1 MTEIDPS
8 NLDAADIDADAQ
20 TPPEGWEP
28 STVDAV
34 PDPADV
40 LDKDQESDQ

>member
-8 NLDAADIDADAQ
+8 NLDAADIDADSQ
-20 TPPEGWEP
+20 TPPEGWKP

-34 PDPADV
+34 PNPADV
-40 LDKDQESDQ
+40 LDKDEEAYK